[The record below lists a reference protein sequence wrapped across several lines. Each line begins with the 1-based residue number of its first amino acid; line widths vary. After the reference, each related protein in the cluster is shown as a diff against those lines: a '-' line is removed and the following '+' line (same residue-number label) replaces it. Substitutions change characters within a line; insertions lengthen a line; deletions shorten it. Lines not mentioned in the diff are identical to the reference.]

1 MSHQANQKVRTPIRP
16 VSVSILGGDKKKS
29 LNQLWEASGGR
40 WHGRRLLPSII
51 VNRLSYHWLNA
62 IKHQNDIQIAKIY
75 HTNEQGIVIENTKI
89 EFQHSKVFLS
99 WAVGAKDM
107 FQIII
112 LIQVPVRVPMY
123 QPNSKFR
130 CHFLHIKTRLDQGEI
145 IWRGLSWFSSKAKY
159 KLNKKQMLV

>member
-1 MSHQANQKVRTPIRP
+1 M
-16 VSVSILGGDKKKS
+16 
-29 LNQLWEASGGR
+29 SGGQ
-40 WHGRRLLPSII
+40 WHERRLPPSII

-75 HTNEQGIVIENTKI
+75 PPNERGIVIENGKI
-89 EFQHSKVFLS
+89 EFQNFKAKCSSLR
-99 WAVGAKDM
+99 WAVKVKDM

-123 QPNSKFR
+123 QPNFKFR

-145 IWRGLSWFSSKAKY
+145 IWHRT
-159 KLNKKQMLV
+159 LVIQQEQGQI